1 MNNDVQISQIA
12 NIPYFTI
19 RDWKQKKDNWREK
32 IYLFLKNTNQE
43 ELKEIFSNSI
53 NSSNTGL
60 SDSKIAKIT
69 TIPLPTLNTWKK
81 DKSTYRKKIYDFLKS
96 CDESRLRNIFL

>member
-1 MNNDVQISQIA
+1 MNNDVQISQIT

-19 RDWKQKKDNWREK
+19 RDWKQKKDNWRGK

-60 SDSKIAKIT
+60 SDS
-69 TIPLPTLNTWKK
+69 
-81 DKSTYRKKIYDFLKS
+81 
-96 CDESRLRNIFL
+96 

>member
-1 MNNDVQISQIA
+1 MNNDVQISQIT

-19 RDWKQKKDNWREK
+19 RDWKQKKDNWRGK

-60 SDSKIAKIT
+60 S
-69 TIPLPTLNTWKK
+69 
-81 DKSTYRKKIYDFLKS
+81 
-96 CDESRLRNIFL
+96 

>member
-1 MNNDVQISQIA
+1 MNNDVQISQIT

-19 RDWKQKKDNWREK
+19 RDWKQKKDNWRGK

-60 SDSKIAKIT
+60 SD
-69 TIPLPTLNTWKK
+69 
-81 DKSTYRKKIYDFLKS
+81 
-96 CDESRLRNIFL
+96 